1 MSKNKN
7 KREKKGYLEFFIV
20 ILISALFGGVG
31 AVILEIYDKD
41 VKSIGNLLEDVIGQG
56 AFWVIC
62 FLSVVG
68 SLVNI
73 YMVWAVRKRCRTWD
87 GEDDEA
93 AEEIERYNSRC
104 QGVIACCTTIVMVLS
119 GVNIVYIFHRT
130 ENMRNIGI
138 MCILFVSYSLW
149 SAFAQNILVEFSKIM
164 NPEKKGNA
172 LSLHFTRDWDNSCDE
187 QEKARMYRAAYV
199 VYRKSNWLYSGIFI
213 FLLMLS
219 VVVDIGV
226 LPFLM
231 LGIIWTY
238 QNVLY
243 ICNYNKKCK

>member
-1 MSKNKN
+1 M
-7 KREKKGYLEFFIV
+7 GWP
-20 ILISALFGGVG
+20 LFP
-31 AVILEIYDKD
+31 
-41 VKSIGNLLEDVIGQG
+41 LL
-56 AFWVIC
+56 W
-62 FLSVVG
+62 G
-68 SLVNI
+68 SLVNTHLHGLGSE
-73 YMVWAVRKRCRTWD
+73 CHTWD

-138 MCILFVSYSLW
+138 MCILFCSQPVVSL
-149 SAFAQNILVEFSKIM
+149 AQNILVEFSKKM

-231 LGIIWTY
+231 LGNYLDFTRMFYIYVTIIKM
-238 QNVLY
+238 Q
-243 ICNYNKKCK
+243 